1 MRAWSIRGGRVVR
14 LTALL
19 MIAGLLLAGCQV
31 GSVATHATTF
41 DTPFYLD
48 GPQQARP
55 PDGTLTAGTRVTLVN
70 MAGSYAQVVL
80 PDGRRAYVA
89 ADSLRPLR

>member
-1 MRAWSIRGGRVVR
+1 MRQWIRGGGWGLYLAVA
-14 LTALL
+14 LALIALL
-19 MIAGLLLAGCQV
+19 SAGCQPA
-31 GSVATHATTF
+31 GGATHTVAG

-55 PDGTLTAGTRVTLVN
+55 ADGTLAAGARVTLVSV
-70 MAGSYAQVVL
+70 AGSYAQVVM

-89 ADSLRPLR
+89 ADSLKPLR